1 MKTGLIILAA
11 GSSSRLGRPK
21 QLIEIQGR
29 TLIQRA
35 VEYAL
40 KSKSNSSIV
49 VLGWNPELIR
59 SGFDST
65 QIPSVINEN
74 WEEGMASSM
83 QVGLRYLME
92 KEQLDQVTLM
102 LCDQP
107 FVDTKLLDQLILAK
121 KESGKGIVACAY
133 SETLGVPALFDQ
145 KYFEEMLALKGSEG
159 AKKVILKNREDV
171 FEIDFPLGKIDL
183 DTEADIEKLN
193 DLKI

>member
-21 QLIEIQGR
+21 QLIEYQGK
-29 TLIQRA
+29 TLIQKA
-35 VEYAL
+35 VKDAEKCKAQ
-40 KSKSNSSIV
+40 SAVV
-49 VLGWNPELIR
+49 VLGWKPELIQR
-59 SGFDST
+59 SFDST

-121 KESGKGIVACAY
+121 KESDKGIVACAY
-133 SETLGVPALFDQ
+133 SDTLGVPALFDQ

-171 FEIDFPLGKIDL
+171 FAIDFSLGKIDL
-183 DTEADIEKLN
+183 DTEADIER
-193 DLKI
+193 LKDFRS

>member
-21 QLIEIQGR
+21 QLIEFQGK
-29 TLIQRA
+29 TLIQRG
-35 VEYAL
+35 VEFAG
-40 KSKSNSSIV
+40 KSKADQLIV
-49 VLGWNPELIR
+49 VLGWNPKLIQ

-65 QIPSVINEN
+65 QTPSVINEN

-83 QVGLRYLME
+83 QVGLRFLME
-92 KEQLDQVTLM
+92 KEQLDQVILM

-107 FVDTKLLDQLILAK
+107 FVDIKLLDQLILAK
-121 KESGKGIVACAY
+121 KKSGKGIVACAY
-133 SETLGVPALFDQ
+133 SDTLGVPALFDQ

-159 AKKVILKNREDV
+159 AKKVILKNRKDV
-171 FEIDFPLGKIDL
+171 FKVDFPLGEIDL
-183 DTEADIEKLN
+183 DTEADIEKLK